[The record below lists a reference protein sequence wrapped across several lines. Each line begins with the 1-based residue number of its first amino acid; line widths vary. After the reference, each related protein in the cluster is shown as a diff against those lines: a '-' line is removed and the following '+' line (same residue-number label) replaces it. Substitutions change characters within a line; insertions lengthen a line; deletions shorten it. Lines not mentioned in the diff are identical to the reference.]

1 MLSMKD
7 ISQLIGHTFG
17 VAYLNIH
24 IVVRVTIYPE
34 IGPAILDVVFQ
45 FHCESSIGLAV
56 GKFWALHL
64 EGWDM
69 MGYNNLSVG
78 LAA

>member
-24 IVVRVTIYPE
+24 IIVRVTIYPE
-34 IGPAILDVVFQ
+34 INPAILDVVFQ

-56 GKFWALHL
+56 GKYGSSEMKPGTSTCTPFFI
-64 EGWDM
+64 
-69 MGYNNLSVG
+69 NPQP
-78 LAA
+78 

>member
-7 ISQLIGHTFG
+7 IPQLIGHTFC
-17 VAYLNIH
+17 VAYLDIH
-24 IVVRVTIYPE
+24 IVMRMTIYPE
-34 IGPAILDVVFQ
+34 INPAILDVVFQ
-45 FHCESSIGLAV
+45 FHSESSIGLAV

-69 MGYNNLSVG
+69 MGYISRQ
-78 LAA
+78 